1 MIFLVMLEHFKNL
14 SNKNLVFLLTI
25 DELNINFQVV
35 CVDSDLTNLI
45 LKGSKFLWEYSY
57 IILKIR

>member
-1 MIFLVMLEHFKNL
+1 MLEHFKNL